1 MDFLLYVIL
10 GFEESSIIHHFCL
23 ENEMSFWSPDYFR
36 WRSLLVSG
44 IVSGQGLI
52 FDLTS
57 PSPISRQNAPA
68 GYAIAHNLRYLI

>member
-57 PSPISRQNAPA
+57 PNHPSHVKMHLLAMPSHITSD
-68 GYAIAHNLRYLI
+68 I